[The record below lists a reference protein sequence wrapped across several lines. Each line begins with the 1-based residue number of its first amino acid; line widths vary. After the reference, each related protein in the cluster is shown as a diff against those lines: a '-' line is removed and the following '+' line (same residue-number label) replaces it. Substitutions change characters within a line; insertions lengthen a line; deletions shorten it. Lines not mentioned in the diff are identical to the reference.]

1 MITAPTIDRLLRFF
15 ERGYLNPSGVT
26 QRIKDAM
33 EPLFAALSS
42 LAPLQKN
49 DEAKALWLQ
58 FPRGE
63 ISDYDSFEDL
73 KEWDVVETEEEYKAK
88 WLEDYPNDICWYEL
102 DLAEGFNRDG
112 SLRYRGVSLGNR
124 MIISA

>member
-15 ERGYLNPSGVT
+15 ERGYMNPSGVT

-49 DEAKALWLQ
+49 DEVKAL
-58 FPRGE
+58 
-63 ISDYDSFEDL
+63 
-73 KEWDVVETEEEYKAK
+73 
-88 WLEDYPNDICWYEL
+88 
-102 DLAEGFNRDG
+102 
-112 SLRYRGVSLGNR
+112 
-124 MIISA
+124 